1 VKIWGL
7 LKDSTGKNLITTFS
21 MDDNREAW
29 MSPHVSENGIHL
41 GNASGDIVPWK
52 KGAANLKKAGFP
64 YVSSLW
70 SGA

>member
-29 MSPHVSENGIHL
+29 MSPHVSEIGIHQ
-41 GNASGDIVPWK
+41 GNASQVKQTLGIREPQI
-52 KGAANLKKAGFP
+52 
-64 YVSSLW
+64 
-70 SGA
+70 